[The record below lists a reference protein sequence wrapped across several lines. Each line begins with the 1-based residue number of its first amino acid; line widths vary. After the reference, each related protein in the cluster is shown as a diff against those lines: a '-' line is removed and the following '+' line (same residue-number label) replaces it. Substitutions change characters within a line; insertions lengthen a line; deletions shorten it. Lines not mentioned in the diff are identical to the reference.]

1 MKPKIIAIDLDGTTL
16 NTESQLSPRTR
27 EVLVRATKA
36 GHFVT
41 IATGRPFRM
50 SDQFYKELA
59 LTTPMVNF
67 NGGLV
72 HKPRQV
78 WVNEMEHSISRE
90 IAFELMAQKEQLGL
104 TFVAAEN
111 RETFFIDDLSGF
123 DQHFFFSGNASEK
136 NLLANLKTD
145 PTSLLVKTE
154 NELAESVSLRIKD
167 QFDDAVDVRTWGG
180 PQAILEIVPKGVHK
194 ALGLSVIADSL
205 SLDRQDII
213 AFGDEHN
220 DLEMLD
226 YAGWGVA
233 MANGT
238 QQLKS
243 IANDVTDKTNAEDG
257 MVDYLEKYLGL

>member
-16 NTESQLSPRTR
+16 NIESQLSPRTR

-78 WVNEMEHSISRE
+78 WANEMEHSISRE

-104 TFVAAEN
+104 TFVSAEN
-111 RETFFIDDLSGF
+111 R
-123 DQHFFFSGNASEK
+123 
-136 NLLANLKTD
+136 
-145 PTSLLVKTE
+145 
-154 NELAESVSLRIKD
+154 
-167 QFDDAVDVRTWGG
+167 
-180 PQAILEIVPKGVHK
+180 
-194 ALGLSVIADSL
+194 
-205 SLDRQDII
+205 
-213 AFGDEHN
+213 
-220 DLEMLD
+220 
-226 YAGWGVA
+226 
-233 MANGT
+233 
-238 QQLKS
+238 
-243 IANDVTDKTNAEDG
+243 
-257 MVDYLEKYLGL
+257 